1 MNQNNYQEDLRNF
14 RIQGENIGEEK
25 LKDGA

>member
-1 MNQNNYQEDLRNF
+1 MNQNNYQEDLGNC
-14 RIQGENIGEEK
+14 RIQGEKIGEEK

>member
-14 RIQGENIGEEK
+14 RIQGEKIGQEK